1 MITAKELSNV
11 LESERAQS
19 SPSALGARRPAR
31 LIDLWDAWLFAAADA
46 TLALGDWSC
55 APDSEKSHSYA
66 AYRAALDREE
76 QAALMLE
83 WCSPPQRMN

>member
-1 MITAKELSNV
+1 MS
-11 LESERAQS
+11 SRANA
-19 SPSALGARRPAR
+19 PNRVAALSALGAPHAAR

-55 APDSEKSHSYA
+55 AADPDKSDACA

-76 QAALMLE
+76 QAALVLE
-83 WCSPPQRMN
+83 RCSPPQGRN

>member
-1 MITAKELSNV
+1 MS
-11 LESERAQS
+11 SRANA
-19 SPSALGARRPAR
+19 PNRALALSALDAPHAAR